1 VTVSAVGW
9 AIVAAANALA
19 GAWGGQTWWRVRPAR
34 AFWPLLRV
42 AQALVL
48 VQLVAVGVVLLTGRR
63 PADGLYYLYS
73 GLPVFVAFFCEQ
85 LRVIAARTVLERRG
99 LEDGRAV
106 GRLPDA
112 EQRSV
117 VLEIV
122 RREVGV
128 MAVSAFAVT
137 GLAIRAATLWG

>member
-1 VTVSAVGW
+1 MIVSAVGW
-9 AIVAAANALA
+9 AIVAAANLLA
-19 GAWGGQTWWRVRPAR
+19 GAWGGVAWWRVRPPR
-34 AFWPLLRV
+34 GFWPLLRV

-48 VQLVAVGVVLLTGRR
+48 VPLVAVGVVLLTGRR
-63 PADGLYYLYS
+63 PADDLYYLYS
-73 GLPVFVAFFCEQ
+73 GLPVLVAFFAEQ

-122 RREVGV
+122 RREVGT
-128 MAVSAFAVT
+128 MAVSAAAVA